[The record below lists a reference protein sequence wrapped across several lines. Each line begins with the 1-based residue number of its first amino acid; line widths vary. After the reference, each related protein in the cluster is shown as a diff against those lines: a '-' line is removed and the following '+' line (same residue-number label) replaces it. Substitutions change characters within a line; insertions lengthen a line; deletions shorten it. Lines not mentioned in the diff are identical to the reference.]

1 MTTPSLRHRLA
12 PITPDPPQTIAVPLA
27 SLQVTGPDAHR
38 FLQGQ
43 LTNDLTRLDK
53 TMPFLAA
60 VCAPDGKLITIVS
73 LQEMQNDTLRL
84 ITYREHLSQ
93 LRVRLT
99 QFRIRIKADIAEE
112 DLAWAATLSSEE
124 TPLWPLD
131 TTLTT
136 LGPDDDTGAL
146 AHFSDLRLSRLAIH
160 LPTDAP
166 EELLVASVPGLVTS
180 AVSFTKGCYVGQEL
194 VARTDAR
201 GAKPPVSLFV
211 RRYMPSS
218 LEAIAALP
226 APPLPLVDASG
237 DHAGEI
243 RALLLEDTTVVI
255 SGWVKRR
262 FSQQSGLMID
272 ARPSMAI
279 PTALIT

>member
-1 MTTPSLRHRLA
+1 M
-12 PITPDPPQTIAVPLA
+12 DQTIAVPLA
-27 SLQVTGPDAHR
+27 SLQVAGPDAHR

-43 LTNDLTRLDK
+43 LTNDLARLDK
-53 TMPFLAA
+53 ATPFLAA

-73 LQEMQNDTLRL
+73 LQEMQADTMRL

-93 LRVRLT
+93 LRVRLA
-99 QFRIRIKADIAEE
+99 QFRIRIKADIVEE
-112 DLAWAATLSSEE
+112 DLVWATTPSSDA

-131 TTLTT
+131 ATLT
-136 LGPDDDTGAL
+136 AL
-146 AHFSDLRLSRLAIH
+146 APTGDTDALEHFSDLRLSRLAIH
-160 LPTDAP
+160 LPTDTP
-166 EELLVASVPGLVTS
+166 GELLVASVPGLVAS

-194 VARTDAR
+194 VARTDSR

-211 RRYMPSS
+211 QRFVPNS

-226 APPLPLVDASG
+226 APPLRLVDASG

-255 SGWVKRR
+255 SGWVKRK

-272 ARPSMAI
+272 ARPSTAI
-279 PTALIT
+279 PTALVTETITNETPTL